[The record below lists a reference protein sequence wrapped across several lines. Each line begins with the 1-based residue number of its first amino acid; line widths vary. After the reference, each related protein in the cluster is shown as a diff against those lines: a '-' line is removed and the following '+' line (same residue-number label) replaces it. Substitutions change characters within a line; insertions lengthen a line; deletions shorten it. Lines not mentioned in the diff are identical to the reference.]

1 MSRLDKSK
9 VINGALEL
17 LNGVGIEGLT
27 TRKLAQ
33 KLGVE
38 QPTLYWHVKNKRAL
52 LDALPI
58 EMLDRHHTHFCPLEG
73 ESWQDFL
80 RNNAKS
86 YRCALLSHRDGAKV
100 HLGTRPTEKQYET
113 LENQLAFLCQQG
125 FSLEN
130 ALYALS
136 AVGHFT
142 LGCVLEEQE
151 HQVAKEERETP
162 TTDSMPPL
170 LRQAIELFD
179 RQGAEPA
186 FLFGLELIICGLEK
200 QLKCESGGPTD
211 ALDDFDLDML
221 PADALDDF
229 DLDMLPGCTGGSG
242 GSGATNFSL
251 LKQAGD
257 VEENPGPGGS
267 GAVGTATM
275 KKPELTATSVEK
287 FLIEK
292 FDSVSDLM
300 QLSEGEESR
309 AFSFDV
315 GGRGY
320 VLRVNSCADG
330 FYKDRYVYRHFASA
344 ALPIPEVLDIG
355 EFSES
360 LTYCISRRAQGVTL
374 QDLPETELPAVLQP
388 VAEAM
393 DAIAAADLSQTSGFG
408 PFGPQGIG
416 QYTTWRDFICA
427 IADPHVYHW
436 QTVMDDTV
444 SASVAQ
450 ALDELMLWAEDCP
463 EVRHLVHADFGS
475 NNVLTDNGRIT
486 AVIDWSEAMFGDSQ
500 YEVANIFF
508 WRPWLAC
515 MEQQTRYFE
524 RRHPELAG
532 SPRLRAYMLR
542 IGLDQLY
549 QSLVDG
555 NFDDAAWAQ
564 GRCDAIVRSGAG
576 TVGRTQIARRS
587 AAVWTDGCVEVLADS
602 GNRRPSTRPRAKE

>member
-1 MSRLDKSK
+1 
-9 VINGALEL
+9 
-17 LNGVGIEGLT
+17 
-27 TRKLAQ
+27 
-33 KLGVE
+33 
-38 QPTLYWHVKNKRAL
+38 
-52 LDALPI
+52 
-58 EMLDRHHTHFCPLEG
+58 
-73 ESWQDFL
+73 
-80 RNNAKS
+80 
-86 YRCALLSHRDGAKV
+86 
-100 HLGTRPTEKQYET
+100 
-113 LENQLAFLCQQG
+113 
-125 FSLEN
+125 
-130 ALYALS
+130 
-136 AVGHFT
+136 
-142 LGCVLEEQE
+142 
-151 HQVAKEERETP
+151 
-162 TTDSMPPL
+162 
-170 LRQAIELFD
+170 
-179 RQGAEPA
+179 
-186 FLFGLELIICGLEK
+186 
-200 QLKCESGGPTD
+200 
-211 ALDDFDLDML
+211 
-221 PADALDDF
+221 
-229 DLDMLPGCTGGSG
+229 
-242 GSGATNFSL
+242 
-251 LKQAGD
+251 
-257 VEENPGPGGS
+257 
-267 GAVGTATM
+267 M

-515 MEQQTRYFE
+515 IRSLQD
-524 RRHPELAG
+524 RRGSGRICSALVLTNSIRAWLTAISMMQLGRRVDATQSSDPEPGLSG
-532 SPRLRAYMLR
+532 VHKSPAE
-542 IGLDQLY
+542 
-549 QSLVDG
+549 
-555 NFDDAAWAQ
+555 A
-564 GRCDAIVRSGAG
+564 
-576 TVGRTQIARRS
+576 
-587 AAVWTDGCVEVLADS
+587 
-602 GNRRPSTRPRAKE
+602 RPSGPMAV